1 MKTCHLEYPTIQPV
15 VRVTQWLNK
24 KQSIDHFFLSPHISP
39 EAIQEL
45 EKLKTSASSY
55 NRSTLQPYLTDSI
68 ITQIKQSNDPR
79 FVYETL
85 YTDDSFTTIIHK
97 LCIFLDKTSTKR
109 IPYVWDNN
117 PIRFNINSAW
127 DGYSPNPF
135 NCSSKPSDAANVQYK
150 GEQLLSI
157 NHFNLIFYEDLKG
170 LDTNQ
175 ISYYFPNSR
184 DTLSLSSNHVRGY
197 VNDQSILHKLWN
209 TSREKHH
216 KMSHKSTCIYN
227 RAILKG
233 TIKTDLNLIQI
244 FNKIHTQSQ
253 TCFIQ
258 LIDDLNHIYYKVY
271 KKHRIPPPLFNEW
284 INVDRISGDPQIT
297 IYSFIKDTS
306 LLYAQIHIDRLK
318 NIYFHYKLDFSENIT
333 YEQLDQHSSKILQE
347 IQDYLTVPKIKL
359 EIENL
364 SMRTNVLVEN
374 VNLREISRSFA
385 SLLPLYNIPSKNRIQ
400 KNLFDLQFK
409 RIFKFGQTKNIREY
423 IKSKMALDIPILDII
438 LDLQEYG
445 LEETEVR
452 DYFEEI
458 RQEADH
464 PIVERRKKDIRNIGL
479 LMHLSQI
486 PFGIQINIDNA
497 SSFHDIYNALFWTR
511 ASLLQWEQI
520 LSVNIKKNLPKMI
533 EKEMGKEKEK
543 VVEEEEEEEEKIS
556 EFKLQKTSSA
566 STTRSSSSDSTLSL
580 GSEDMGG
587 GAVGKEYHR
596 FFNNMLKQIDPNIF
610 ALTKNYARK
619 CGVSDLRQPIGISKH
634 QKEIIDKSPYKDG
647 YDNSIEYGSDPENP
661 NVYICPRI
669 WCPRSQVPLTPSQY
683 EKDAKCPLDDEK
695 PMLLYQ
701 HATWYNDPNIPHYV
715 GYLKEKG
722 HNNVKLPCCFKNLQ
736 KEDRGVIVKKTKK
749 MLVEEK
755 IKPRPKSITED
766 KIESR
771 SRTGTKTETEPE
783 IEIKPKYKPVEE
795 ENYII
800 DKPRQLPDA
809 RFGTIPQS
817 LHDFIYPNVPYQ
829 LCRSTIKTQECL
841 LRRGVPNSKD
851 TFLSSIAYL
860 FGYSEKEDFI
870 QHILKHLD
878 PLTFIGLENGL
889 VFKTFSTTETIIP
902 EKELGKRK
910 ELHQWLIKH
919 KNYSRL
925 LELDSWINDLIK
937 PDISEMSSTN
947 RYQIARQLH
956 IHQSYQHFIKYLKQ
970 DNEKNP
976 QFFYDLFQH
985 LGMLLV
991 VWNRDN
997 QSLATVKCPYVYKFH
1012 QWWIGQQSLLPFILI
1027 LKQDEYYEPL
1037 VIVDPSKKITQ
1048 RISFTKYQ
1056 KIENLLSQC
1065 VGADTNKDDLLL
1077 QSLYSLELW
1086 VENMLLNP
1094 NKFYI
1099 TTVVLD
1105 YNSRIHA
1112 FMTKGNIWIDLPHDL
1127 NSSTLSYLISL
1138 LPIDNVIFWEDIQGK
1153 IYDVA
1158 LPISDYRLFSSKIK
1172 QFEWGLQI
1180 GSIRG
1185 SSINKITSLLTIPVV
1200 KYNDLPLVSLRI
1212 EDNYEKRLDA
1222 IEHDNKQW
1230 YNVQKYVLQELL
1242 KMDKITSSLK
1252 DLQEKF
1258 KHLNQPTRVIV
1269 LLEELPLKNK
1279 KALQE
1284 IYDSLVLKRNYQ
1296 NSSKI
1301 VDGHYK
1307 KEWIFSQKSI
1317 ETYDLTFIINPL
1329 ETYQQKII
1337 PNPSNESVNKIT
1349 LQEDTVL
1356 PDMLD
1361 ETKCKQ
1367 MGFPTKWRLTVWNDY
1382 KIYLLKDYTKTSF
1395 YQLIYWIAKEHHI
1408 TFNPNELM
1416 IYSKKRV
1423 YELLSDRKNYP
1434 VVFEDA
1440 SMRKSWNKVLK
1451 RQYRTM
1457 NELIEQGLVN
1467 IPISDIQNLWITV
1480 LEKHSDSLW
1489 VQDID
1494 LFNISRLL
1502 KINFFIIMKG
1512 KGADKKTDDLI
1523 SSCKFIC
1530 SYNQKEWKYR
1540 PIVLIYKEISE
1551 DKTHSVYG
1559 AFGKNNKI
1567 GYYRQTIECPE
1578 ELLTIIEKIF
1588 PTQ

>member
-1 MKTCHLEYPTIQPV
+1 MKACHLTYPTVPPI
-15 VRVTQWLNK
+15 VRITQWLNK
-24 KQSIDHFFLSPHISP
+24 TKFIDHFFLSPHISP
-39 EAIQEL
+39 EAISEI
-45 EKLKTSASSY
+45 EKLKTGSSY
-55 NRSTLQPYLTDSI
+55 NHSILQPYLSDTTI
-68 ITQIKQSNDPR
+68 NHIKESKNPN
-79 FVYETL
+79 FIYETL
-85 YTDDSFTTIIHK
+85 YTDDSLTTVLHK
-97 LCIFLDKTSTKR
+97 ISIFLDKTSSKQ

-117 PIRFNINSAW
+117 SPLRFKIVNVW
-127 DGYSPNPF
+127 DGYNLNPF
-135 NCSSKPSDAANVQYK
+135 NCLSNPSDIANVQYK

-157 NHFNLIFYEDLKG
+157 NQFNLIFYEDLKNIDANK
-170 LDTNQ
+170 L
-175 ISYYFPNSR
+175 SYYFPNLR
-184 DTLSLSSNHVRGY
+184 DTLSLSVNNIRGY
-197 VNDQSILHKLWN
+197 INDQSILQRLWV
-209 TSREKHH
+209 TPRDKHER
-216 KMSHKSTCIYN
+216 MSHKSICIYN
-227 RAILKG
+227 RAIFKG
-233 TIKTDLNLIQI
+233 VIKSDLNLIQI
-244 FNKIHTQSQ
+244 FNKIHTNVNTS
-253 TCFIQ
+253 FIQ
-258 LIDDLNHIYYKVY
+258 IIDDLNHIYYKVY
-271 KKHRIPPPLFNEW
+271 KKHRIPKTLFDEW
-284 INVDRISGDPQIT
+284 TNVDRINGDSQIT
-297 IYSFIKDTS
+297 LYSFIKETS
-306 LLYAQIHIDRLK
+306 LLYAQINIDHNK
-318 NIYFHYKLDFSENIT
+318 NVYFHYKLDFSENIT
-333 YEQLDQHSSKILQE
+333 YEQLEQHSSKILQE
-347 IQDYLTVPKIKL
+347 LQDFLNVPKIKL

-364 SMRTNVLVEN
+364 SLRTNVLVEN

-423 IKSKMALDIPILDII
+423 IKSKMALDISILDII

-445 LEETEVR
+445 LEENEVR

-464 PIVERRKKDIRNIGL
+464 PVVERRKKDIRNIGL

-497 SSFHDIYNALFWTR
+497 SSFHDIQNALFWTR
-511 ASLLQWEQI
+511 ASLLQWEQ
-520 LSVNIKKNLPKMI
+520 LNIKAPVLLTKKI
-533 EKEMGKEKEK
+533 SKIIQKEEQP
-543 VVEEEEEEEEKIS
+543 EEEEDEEEETIKITEIKS
-556 EFKLQKTSSA
+556 QPSSTS
-566 STTRSSSSDSTLSL
+566 RSSSLDSVLSF
-580 GSEDMGG
+580 GSEDMNG

-619 CGVSDLRQPIGISKH
+619 CGVSDLRQPIGITKT

-647 YDNSIEYGSDPENP
+647 YDNSIEYGSDPENK

-683 EKDAKCPLDDEK
+683 EKEAKCPLDDEK

-722 HNNVKLPCCFKNLQ
+722 YNNVKLPCCFKNLQ
-736 KEDRGVIVKKTKK
+736 KEEREVLIKKNKK
-749 MLVEEK
+749 DLLSET
-755 IKPRPKSITED
+755 PKSVD
-766 KIESR
+766 DFKS
-771 SRTGTKTETEPE
+771 
-783 IEIKPKYKPVEE
+783 KPVEE

-851 TFLSSIAYL
+851 TFLTSIAYL
-860 FGYSEKEDFI
+860 FGYNEKDTFI
-870 QHILKHLD
+870 KHILKNLN
-878 PLTFIGLENGL
+878 PLIFIGLENGL
-889 VFKTFSTTETIIP
+889 VYKTFSTSDIIIP
-902 EKELGKRK
+902 ENNLGKRK
-910 ELHQWLIKH
+910 ELYQWLTKH
-919 KNYSRL
+919 KSYCKL
-925 LELDSWINDLIK
+925 IQMDSWMDELLKNDIRGL
-937 PDISEMSSTN
+937 STIN

-956 IHQSYQHFIKYLKQ
+956 IHQSYQHFIQYLKQ

-976 QFFYDLFQH
+976 QFFYDLFHH

-1012 QWWIGQQSLLPFILI
+1012 QWWIGQQTLLPFILI
-1027 LKQDEYYEPL
+1027 LKQDDYYEPL
-1037 VIVDPSKKITQ
+1037 VVVDPSKRITQ

-1065 VGADTNKDDLLL
+1065 VGSDTNHDDLLL

-1094 NKFYI
+1094 TQFFI

-1105 YNSRIHA
+1105 YKLQIHA
-1112 FMTKGNIWIDLPHDL
+1112 FMTKGNIWIDLPDTI
-1127 NSSTLSYLISL
+1127 NNSTLSYLINL
-1138 LPIDNVIFWEDIQGK
+1138 LPIDNIVFWEDIQGK
-1153 IYDVA
+1153 AFDIV

-1172 QFEWGLQI
+1172 LFGWGLQI
-1180 GSIRG
+1180 GTIRE
-1185 SSINKITSLLTIPVV
+1185 SSIIKIKSLLTIPVV
-1200 KYNDLPLVSLRI
+1200 KYKELPLVLLRI
-1212 EDNYEKRLDA
+1212 EDNYQKRLDS
-1222 IEHDNKQW
+1222 IEIDNRQW
-1230 YNVQKYVLQELL
+1230 YNVQKYILKELL
-1242 KMDKITSSLK
+1242 KMDKMTSSIK
-1252 DLQEKF
+1252 ELQSKF
-1258 KHLNQPTRVIV
+1258 KHLNQKARVTV

-1284 IYDSLVLKRNYQ
+1284 IYDSLILKKYYQ
-1296 NSSKI
+1296 NTSKI
-1301 VDGHYK
+1301 MDGHYK
-1307 KEWIFSQKSI
+1307 KEWTFSQKSI
-1317 ETYDLTFIINPL
+1317 DIYDLTFIINPL
-1329 ETYQQKII
+1329 ETYQQNII

-1349 LQEDTVL
+1349 LQEDILLL
-1356 PDMLD
+1356 PDMLN
-1361 ETKCKQ
+1361 ESKYKQ
-1367 MGFPTKWRLTVWNDY
+1367 MGFPTKWRLTIWNEY

-1395 YQLIYWIAKEHHI
+1395 YQLIHWIAKEHHI
-1408 TFNPNELM
+1408 TFNPSELM
-1416 IYSKKRV
+1416 IYTKKRI

-1434 VVFEDA
+1434 TIFEDA

-1457 NELIEQGLVN
+1457 NELIEQGLVS
-1467 IPISDIQNLWITV
+1467 IPISDIQNLWINV
-1480 LEKHSDSLW
+1480 LENHSDSLW
-1489 VQDID
+1489 IQDID

-1540 PIVLIYKEISE
+1540 PIVLLYKEISD
-1551 DKTHSVYG
+1551 DKTHSVY
-1559 AFGKNNKI
+1559 ATFGKNNKI